1 MNTRSVVVVL
11 ILVIIIMQLVITH
24 RQAAGQLDMM
34 DLEDEEVQVYENYNH
49 TDDIMGGNY
58 NNTDGYYI
66 DLNTDPAEEKARQIL
81 AQQMQLQNSVDGYSL
96 EEFVHD
102 KEDLQRQLEQRQ
114 PRHGRLRPGIHE
126 GDFWGNWDHK
136 KTSESEGMPNIQATN
151 LESHEQTM
159 RKLVM
164 NDGITCMPGTAT
176 DRSKATRKEGRA
188 YHNLLQKLQ
197 GKAFKKPIPPHYDF
211 DDFIPSQTN
220 KRTYES
226 R

>member
-34 DLEDEEVQVYENYNH
+34 DLEEEVQVYENYNH

-96 EEFVHD
+96 EEFLHD

-136 KTSESEGMPNIQATN
+136 G
-151 LESHEQTM
+151 
-159 RKLVM
+159 

-188 YHNLLQKLQ
+188 YHKLLQKLQ